1 MSSAEVK
8 PFVNAIPFYDLS
20 VAAGGF
26 SEPQSIDEIRWV
38 SLPEKISSP
47 EDFFVCK
54 VVGESMNEVIPNG
67 SFCLFKKNP
76 AGSRNGKIVLVQ
88 HHSITDPDNG
98 GTYTVKT
105 YYSEK
110 TQKGDALINKRIVLR
125 PETTAEG
132 YSPII
137 LENGEGLEVIAEFV
151 RLLS

>member
-1 MSSAEVK
+1 IIYRLYVCDPELRKYLAQYITTNSSEKDKDYSISLMSSAEVK

-38 SLPEKISSP
+38 SLTEKISSP
-47 EDFFVCK
+47 DDFFVCK

-110 TQKGDALINKRIVLR
+110 TQKGDAL
-125 PETTAEG
+125 
-132 YSPII
+132 
-137 LENGEGLEVIAEFV
+137 
-151 RLLS
+151 